1 MTNKRL
7 PEKSNL
13 PKAGTSTPIGRL
25 TKGSATQWFY
35 WLPAIALLIMV
46 WDTGDLFA
54 RVNIYKTF
62 LLFVC
67 VSLLFIFVD
76 VFFQQ
81 KREEIA
87 PTPVGWLLL
96 LSLPILATL
105 PGLMLHGSGYNYL
118 LEHEVSIHLMYMM
131 WAAYIVRCVKDIDAL
146 EKLMMVAGITVIY
159 AVLEGVA
166 QDTGRPKSTFGNTN
180 LYANYLILFLPVLM
194 MLWLPVNLQQDARH
208 RFQWQ
213 DIGRKQYYFLLV
225 FLVGLFGLWQT
236 ETRAALAGFAA
247 ALIVLFLYLLYLK
260 LKQRYQLRGW
270 VFLLT
275 AVGVP
280 LLLLALLFLAASQ
293 LSEETVQSSRFLRLT
308 TWEAWSSR
316 LMPWQVALLSI
327 QDSPLLGFGPGSSY
341 NLFFEYLPEESLL
354 FTEQRSYKHAHSEIL
369 EVMQEG
375 GIFGLLVHL
384 LVLGGLFWVIVRML
398 QGSSLDNREKRLV
411 MGVALALVAYNVQSV
426 FSLATR
432 MTQNEMTL
440 YTVIGLL
447 LVLYPKAQLGGRFA
461 LLLQRPLPISMPA
474 SAGFL
479 LVTLFAWGI
488 QYPTFIGSN
497 QLVTLASSKV
507 KTVEDVLKLTE
518 KYEDTPSIYVLHFL
532 ANLQVSAKR
541 GEKVDLLLD
550 RMERMIPHYRD
561 ADYLVSALKPT
572 YFSLL

>member
-1 MTNKRL
+1 
-7 PEKSNL
+7 
-13 PKAGTSTPIGRL
+13 
-25 TKGSATQWFY
+25 
-35 WLPAIALLIMV
+35 
-46 WDTGDLFA
+46 
-54 RVNIYKTF
+54 
-62 LLFVC
+62 
-67 VSLLFIFVD
+67 
-76 VFFQQ
+76 
-81 KREEIA
+81 
-87 PTPVGWLLL
+87 
-96 LSLPILATL
+96 
-105 PGLMLHGSGYNYL
+105 
-118 LEHEVSIHLMYMM
+118 
-131 WAAYIVRCVKDIDAL
+131 
-146 EKLMMVAGITVIY
+146 
-159 AVLEGVA
+159 
-166 QDTGRPKSTFGNTN
+166 
-180 LYANYLILFLPVLM
+180 
-194 MLWLPVNLQQDARH
+194 
-208 RFQWQ
+208 
-213 DIGRKQYYFLLV
+213 
-225 FLVGLFGLWQT
+225 
-236 ETRAALAGFAA
+236 
-247 ALIVLFLYLLYLK
+247 VLFLYLLYLK